1 MKRLNLLF
9 FALFLFLFSGL
20 NAQNKEQARI
30 WIDTLAS
37 PFMKGRGYAHKGDQI
52 AADYLAGEMKKLGLN
67 PFFKGKSFLQP
78 FTHSVNVF
86 EKEQE
91 LYIGNR
97 KMKPGYEFI
106 LSPFSGNVQGNFKPV
121 IYKDAEIENIKA
133 LLAKEKSFKKKAI
146 VLWPSHAE
154 MLKKANAAIAECLA
168 QTDAVI
174 LINPTK
180 LTWSVSDFS
189 VNGKAVFEVGAK
201 YIEDFTPNSKLKLT
215 SRSEF
220 QKTYVSNNVGGYIEG
235 AIKDTFILFTAH
247 YDHLGMMGS
256 ALFAGASD
264 NASGTAMMLD
274 LASYY
279 SRQSKPKYS
288 LLFLAF
294 AGEEAGLKG
303 SRYFVESQPD
313 FLKKIRFVMNID
325 LMGGG
330 SIGSTVVNGTV
341 HPAEF
346 DRMVAINEQ
355 YQLLGR
361 VKARGKAANS
371 DHYWFSEKGVPAF
384 FMYAEGDVTAYHDV
398 DDTRENLPL
407 TRYNELFLLL
417 RYFID
422 GF

>member
-9 FALFLFLFSGL
+9 FALFLFLYPDL
-20 NAQNKEQARI
+20 DAQNKEQARI

-52 AADYLAGEMKKLGLN
+52 AADFLAGEMKKLGLN
-67 PFFKGKSFLQP
+67 PFFEDKSFLQP

-86 EKEQE
+86 ENEQE
-91 LYIGNR
+91 LCMGNR
-97 KMKPGYEFI
+97 KLKPGKEFI
-106 LSPFSGNVQGNFKPV
+106 ISPFSGNVHGNFRPV

-133 LLAKEKSFKKKAI
+133 LTAKEKSFKKKAI

-154 MLKKANAAIAECLA
+154 MLKKARAAISECLA
-168 QTDAVI
+168 QTDVVI
-174 LINPTK
+174 LINPAK
-180 LTWSVSDFS
+180 LTWSVSDYS
-189 VNGKAVFEVGAK
+189 VSGKAVFEVDAK
-201 YIEDFTPNSKLKLT
+201 YVEEFSPDSRLKIT

-220 QKTYVSNNVGGYIEG
+220 LKEYVSYNLGGYIEG
-235 AIKDTFILFTAH
+235 AIKDTFILITAH

-256 ALFAGASD
+256 ALFPGAGD

-279 SRQSKPKYS
+279 TGQSKPKYS

-303 SRYFVESQPD
+303 SRHFVESQSG

-330 SIGSTVVNGTV
+330 SVGSTVVNGTEY
-341 HPAEF
+341 PAEF
-346 DRMVAINEQ
+346 DRMVAINEK

-384 FMYAEGDVTAYHDV
+384 FMYSEGDVSAYHDV
-398 DDTRENLPL
+398 HDTRENLPL
-407 TRYNELFLLL
+407 TRYNELFLLI